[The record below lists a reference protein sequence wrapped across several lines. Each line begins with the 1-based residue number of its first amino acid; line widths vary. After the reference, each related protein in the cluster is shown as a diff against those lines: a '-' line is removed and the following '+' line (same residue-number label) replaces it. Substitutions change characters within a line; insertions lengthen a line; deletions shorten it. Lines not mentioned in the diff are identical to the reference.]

1 MPRLSVYFI
10 RAALIYLT
18 LGFTIGALLLWNKG
32 IPLDPLLWR
41 WLPAHIEFLFL
52 GWTLQLALGVAFW
65 ILPRFYTARGNTTL
79 AWLAFWLL
87 NGGIW
92 LVALTPLVPL
102 SPIFPVVGRL
112 AEAGAAIAFAIHAW
126 PRIKPAGV

>member
-1 MPRLSVYFI
+1 MPRLSIYFI

-32 IPLDPLLWR
+32 IPLDPILWR

-126 PRIKPAGV
+126 PRIKPAGA